1 MLSMIRKNA
10 LESTL
15 NNITNIKI
23 NVMVGFDSS
32 IIFMNKSIKQEQDTV
47 KILIFYLKTKW

>member
-47 KILIFYLKTKW
+47 KILIFYLKTK